1 MKILYLTGWCRS
13 GSTLIGNLL
22 NELPG
27 VLHVGELHY
36 LWRNGVLAAGTNSTC
51 GCGEPIGDCPLWSA
65 VLGKAGGD
73 AAAAVADQRAVLR
86 TRHAHRRRTERAP
99 SARVARTRERM
110 TGLYEAIAAESGASV
125 IVDSSKY
132 PAEPALLAR
141 APDVDLRVLHVV
153 RDPRATAH
161 SWRRAKAYIPAM
173 GAARSTAYWTGFGW
187 ASDRL
192 APVLGERWRRL
203 RYEDFVAAPRE
214 RLAEIMRLAGIDGEP
229 PVGGD
234 GTAALGVNHTVTGN
248 PDRLHRGP
256 VRVADGEA
264 WRRELP
270 RRDRAVATLLAAP
283 LLGRYGYR

>member
-1 MKILYLTGWCRS
+1 MRLLYLTGWCRS

-86 TRHAHRRRTERAP
+86 TRHAYRRLTERAP

-110 TGLYEAIAAESGASV
+110 TGLYEAIAAESGASL

-173 GAARSTAYWTGFGW
+173 GVARSTAYWTGFGW
-187 ASDRL
+187 AS
-192 APVLGERWRRL
+192 
-203 RYEDFVAAPRE
+203 
-214 RLAEIMRLAGIDGEP
+214 
-229 PVGGD
+229 
-234 GTAALGVNHTVTGN
+234 
-248 PDRLHRGP
+248 DRLHRGP